1 MILVGPSS
9 LWQTGMPAAYLLGP
23 QGLEAVL
30 VETEKEWKAMGET
43 QVQVTT
49 TSQTQS
55 ASEPANVPS
64 LCLLPLGKDHPGDLL
79 HVPNSPLHP

>member
-1 MILVGPSS
+1 MGV
-9 LWQTGMPAAYLLGP
+9 PAACILGL
-23 QGLEAVL
+23 QGLEVIS
-30 VETEKEWKAMGET
+30 VETEKDWKAMGET

-79 HVPNSPLHP
+79 HVSNSPLHP

>member
-1 MILVGPSS
+1 MGV
-9 LWQTGMPAAYLLGP
+9 PAACILGL
-23 QGLEAVL
+23 QGLEVIS

>member
-1 MILVGPSS
+1 MGV
-9 LWQTGMPAAYLLGP
+9 PAACILGL
-23 QGLEAVL
+23 QGLEVIS

-79 HVPNSPLHP
+79 HVSNIPLHP

>member
-1 MILVGPSS
+1 MGV
-9 LWQTGMPAAYLLGP
+9 PAACILGL
-23 QGLEAVL
+23 QGLEVIP

-79 HVPNSPLHP
+79 HVPDSPPHT

>member
-1 MILVGPSS
+1 MGV
-9 LWQTGMPAAYLLGP
+9 PAACILGL
-23 QGLEAVL
+23 QGLEVIS

-79 HVPNSPLHP
+79 HVSNSPLHP